1 MVEKDWDCNDDLK
14 LLKYHNLKVFFGFLF
29 GFKFKNYLQW
39 EPENSGIGRR
49 LLDSSYDFK

>member
-29 GFKFKNYLQW
+29 GFKLKNYLQS
-39 EPENSGIGRR
+39 ENSGIGRR